1 MADVNPVAE
10 ALDLLSQQRASLAGE
25 LRKVD
30 EAIAALEKLVGKKPV
45 TKANRSGPSVRT
57 KLVSLLEEEPRDWSA
72 GEIIHEYERRG
83 DPIQGADPSNALRA
97 AFADAKKRGMIVST
111 GVGRYQ
117 ASKWSKRTDPATPQG
132 AGPDPQDPPP
142 TVPQPE
148 KDTIVPT
155 QERRQWEVVPQ

>member
-10 ALDLLSQQRASLAGE
+10 ALDLLSQQRATLADE
-25 LRKVD
+25 LRQVD
-30 EAIAALEKLVGKKPV
+30 DAIAALEKLVGKKGA
-45 TKANRSGPSVRT
+45 TKAIRSGPSVRT
-57 KLVSLLEEEPRDWSA
+57 KLVALLEEEARDWSA

-117 ASKWSKRTDPATPQG
+117 ASKW
-132 AGPDPQDPPP
+132 
-142 TVPQPE
+142 
-148 KDTIVPT
+148 
-155 QERRQWEVVPQ
+155 QERDTPPADFFAVRNEDVMAQ